1 MTDDTAIEIM
11 ATGLRFPEGPIAMA
25 DGSVVL
31 VEIARQT
38 LSRVNPDGSVEVIAH
53 LGGGPNGAAIGPDG
67 KVYVCN
73 NGGMKFHEARGK
85 TYPGHMPDGY
95 TGGSIQRVDLDTG
108 EFEVLYTHA
117 GDVQLRGPNDLVFD
131 RDGGF
136 WFTDHGKLQDRLQD
150 RTGVFYAKA
159 DGSHIQEMIFP
170 MEGPNGIG
178 LSPAEDEVYIAE
190 TPTGQVWAYELAGPG
205 ELLGQRRD
213 KPDGGRLLGG
223 RDGYF
228 MFDSLAIDADG
239 SVHYGPGG
247 ETEFAGSCAFD
258 SICKAADAPRWQVQA
273 QDWNP
278 AELAP
283 GGRTTLAIS
292 FQKLRR
298 SSICHASHVG
308 IPEDTFM
315 ILAVTAGEGVARVF
329 LKNEEEET
337 EVDVPAGTLSVA
349 CLIDVVDV

>member
-38 LSRVNPDGSVEVIAH
+38 LSRVDPDGSVEVIAH

-239 SVHYGPGG
+239 NVCVATIIDGGITILSPTGG
-247 ETEFAGSCAFD
+247 EPGFVPMPDRVTTN
-258 SICKAADAPRWQVQA
+258 ICFGGAD
-273 QDWNP
+273 
-278 AELAP
+278 L
-283 GGRTTLAIS
+283 RTAYI
-292 FQKLRR
+292 
-298 SSICHASHVG
+298 
-308 IPEDTFM
+308 
-315 ILAVTAGEGVARVF
+315 
-329 LKNEEEET
+329 
-337 EVDVPAGTLSVA
+337 TLSSTGQLAKVPWEVA
-349 CLIDVVDV
+349 GLRLNYNG

>member
-38 LSRVNPDGSVEVIAH
+38 LSRVDPDGSVEVIAH

-223 RDGYF
+223 
-228 MFDSLAIDADG
+228 ATA
-239 SVHYGPGG
+239 
-247 ETEFAGSCAFD
+247 TSCSTRSRSTPMAM
-258 SICKAADAPRWQVQA
+258 CAWP
-273 QDWNP
+273 
-278 AELAP
+278 
-283 GGRTTLAIS
+283 
-292 FQKLRR
+292 R
-298 SSICHASHVG
+298 SSTVASPSCHRPVAS
-308 IPEDTFM
+308 
-315 ILAVTAGEGVARVF
+315 
-329 LKNEEEET
+329 
-337 EVDVPAGTLSVA
+337 PASCRCPTV
-349 CLIDVVDV
+349 

>member
-1 MTDDTAIEIM
+1 
-11 ATGLRFPEGPIAMA
+11 MA

-38 LSRVNPDGSVEVIAH
+38 LSRVDPDGSVEVIAH

-239 SVHYGPGG
+239 NVCVATIIDGGITILSPTGG
-247 ETEFAGSCAFD
+247 EPGFVPMPDRVTTN
-258 SICKAADAPRWQVQA
+258 ICF
-273 QDWNP
+273 
-278 AELAP
+278 
-283 GGRTTLAIS
+283 GGTDLRTAYI
-292 FQKLRR
+292 
-298 SSICHASHVG
+298 
-308 IPEDTFM
+308 
-315 ILAVTAGEGVARVF
+315 
-329 LKNEEEET
+329 
-337 EVDVPAGTLSVA
+337 TLSSTGQLAKVPWEVA
-349 CLIDVVDV
+349 GLGLNYNG

>member
-38 LSRVNPDGSVEVIAH
+38 LSRVDPDGSVEVIAH
-53 LGGGPNGAAIGPDG
+53 LGGGPNGAALGPDG

-213 KPDGGRLLGG
+213 KPDGGRLLGE

-239 SVHYGPGG
+239 NVCVATIIDGGITILSPTGG
-247 ETEFAGSCAFD
+247 EPGFVPMPDRVTTN
-258 SICKAADAPRWQVQA
+258 ICF
-273 QDWNP
+273 
-278 AELAP
+278 
-283 GGRTTLAIS
+283 GGTDLRTAYI
-292 FQKLRR
+292 
-298 SSICHASHVG
+298 
-308 IPEDTFM
+308 
-315 ILAVTAGEGVARVF
+315 
-329 LKNEEEET
+329 
-337 EVDVPAGTLSVA
+337 TLSSTGQLAKVPWEVA
-349 CLIDVVDV
+349 GLGLNYNG

>member
-38 LSRVNPDGSVEVIAH
+38 LSRVDPDGSVEVIAH

-213 KPDGGRLLGG
+213 KPDGGRLLGE

-239 SVHYGPGG
+239 NVCVATIIDGGITILSPTGG
-247 ETEFAGSCAFD
+247 EPGFVPMPDRVTTN
-258 SICKAADAPRWQVQA
+258 ICF
-273 QDWNP
+273 
-278 AELAP
+278 
-283 GGRTTLAIS
+283 GGTDLRTAYI
-292 FQKLRR
+292 
-298 SSICHASHVG
+298 
-308 IPEDTFM
+308 
-315 ILAVTAGEGVARVF
+315 
-329 LKNEEEET
+329 
-337 EVDVPAGTLSVA
+337 TLSSTGQLAKVPWEVA
-349 CLIDVVDV
+349 GLGLNYNG

>member
-38 LSRVNPDGSVEVIAH
+38 LSRVDPDGSVEVIAH

-239 SVHYGPGG
+239 NVCVATIIDGGITILSPTGG
-247 ETEFAGSCAFD
+247 EPGFVPMPDRVTTN
-258 SICKAADAPRWQVQA
+258 ICF
-273 QDWNP
+273 
-278 AELAP
+278 
-283 GGRTTLAIS
+283 GGTDLRTAYI
-292 FQKLRR
+292 
-298 SSICHASHVG
+298 
-308 IPEDTFM
+308 
-315 ILAVTAGEGVARVF
+315 
-329 LKNEEEET
+329 
-337 EVDVPAGTLSVA
+337 TLSSTGQLVKVPWEVA
-349 CLIDVVDV
+349 GLGLNYNG

>member
-11 ATGLRFPEGPIAMA
+11 ATGLRFPEGLIAMA

-38 LSRVNPDGSVEVIAH
+38 LSRVDPDGSVEVIAH
-53 LGGGPNGAAIGPDG
+53 LGGGPNGAALGPDG

-239 SVHYGPGG
+239 NVCVATIIDGGITILSPTGG
-247 ETEFAGSCAFD
+247 EPGFVPMPDRVTTN
-258 SICKAADAPRWQVQA
+258 ICFGGAD
-273 QDWNP
+273 
-278 AELAP
+278 L
-283 GGRTTLAIS
+283 RTAYI
-292 FQKLRR
+292 
-298 SSICHASHVG
+298 
-308 IPEDTFM
+308 
-315 ILAVTAGEGVARVF
+315 
-329 LKNEEEET
+329 
-337 EVDVPAGTLSVA
+337 TLSSTGQLAKVPWEVA
-349 CLIDVVDV
+349 GLRLNYNG

>member
-38 LSRVNPDGSVEVIAH
+38 LSRVDPDGSVEVIAH
-53 LGGGPNGAAIGPDG
+53 LGGGPNGAALGPDG

-73 NGGMKFHEARGK
+73 NGGMKFHEVRGK

-239 SVHYGPGG
+239 NVCVATIIDGGITILSPTGG
-247 ETEFAGSCAFD
+247 EPGFVPMPDRVTTN
-258 SICKAADAPRWQVQA
+258 ICFGGAD
-273 QDWNP
+273 
-278 AELAP
+278 L
-283 GGRTTLAIS
+283 RTAYI
-292 FQKLRR
+292 
-298 SSICHASHVG
+298 
-308 IPEDTFM
+308 
-315 ILAVTAGEGVARVF
+315 
-329 LKNEEEET
+329 
-337 EVDVPAGTLSVA
+337 TLSSTGQLAKVPWEVA
-349 CLIDVVDV
+349 GLRLNYNG